1 MIHLKIITNFK
12 APNVKLKIYITRTLY
27 SSLFFFFLFK
37 LNASKIESGF
47 KALSIYDYFK
57 AKKLFSSNFNSKH
70 DPYSSYGLAL
80 IYSRNDNPFFNLDSA
95 SKYAALS
102 YNFFF
107 VKREKKEFFQFK
119 IDSASILNL
128 VDSVA
133 AKDFLKLKKEVSKEK
148 CDSFLKQNY
157 LANQNLLS
165 EVIYLRDEQDY
176 NEILGYND
184 SRQTKEFVIT
194 HPQSSFVQEALLLID
209 RQIFDESTKD
219 NSDASYISFIKV
231 NPKNIL
237 LNSAY
242 EKLFTIYKERSDVNG
257 LKTFVTNY
265 PKAPQNLEAWKLL
278 FALTVKSFS
287 NSELE
292 KFLAENPNFPLKNSI
307 LKELELNN
315 LVLYPYEKDDLFG
328 FIDTSAKMIIAPV
341 FDAVSGFSEGLSVV
355 NRNDTVYYINKEN
368 TDAFGQIFTEG
379 YTFNNGIAP
388 VKFGKQWSFIN
399 RQGQIISQVYDEINE
414 ISDNFYTV
422 KINGKFG
429 ALNNFGQVI
438 LEPKFEELGDFK
450 NGFAYYRLENK
461 SGFVSKDGYVHKP
474 EFEWLSDFDAD
485 KIAIV
490 KKGNSFGLINSSGKI
505 ILETKYDQVI
515 KASKGIFIVVLNNLY
530 GFYNSNG
537 CFISAVAYDFA
548 KEKPAD
554 FYTNGLVFK
563 LIKKNQQAL
572 MDANGRNSIDFGVY
586 DEINFA
592 SNGLIRVKNKNKYG
606 YVDRKLNLVIPYKYS
621 KAGDFKDSCA
631 LAQVKDKFVLIN
643 LQGKEVFSS
652 IAEIQ
657 KISPHYYLVH
667 SESEQ
672 LINHKG
678 ELVFSDISNIQPVKG
693 GILIITL
700 NNGTIKLLHD

>member
-1 MIHLKIITNFK
+1 MKFK
-12 APNVKLKIYITRTLY
+12 FNIQG
-27 SSLFFFFLFK
+27 SLFIFLFIFCLSK
-37 LNASKIESGF
+37 LSASKLENGF

-57 AKKLFSSNFNSKH
+57 AKKLFAANFKSKN
-70 DPYSSYGLAL
+70 DPYSSYGMAV

-95 SKYAALS
+95 SKYISLS
-102 YNFFF
+102 YNLFFIKNQSK
-107 VKREKKEFFQFK
+107 VFFQFK
-119 IDSASILNL
+119 IDGVHILQL

-133 AKDFLKLKKEVSKEK
+133 AKGFEKLKKEISINK
-148 CDSFLKQNY
+148 CNSFLKQNY
-157 LANQNLLS
+157 LANKNLLN
-165 EVIYLRDEQDY
+165 EVVYLRDELEY
-176 NEILGYND
+176 NETVNYND

-194 HPQSSFVQEALLLID
+194 HPQSAFVQEALLLID

-219 NSDASYISFIKV
+219 NTDRAYISFIKI

-242 EKLFTIYKERSDVNG
+242 EKLFSIYKQNSDVAG
-257 LKTFVTNY
+257 LKTFVSNY

-292 KFLAENPNFPLKNSI
+292 KFLEENPNFPLKNSI

-315 LVLYPYEKDDLFG
+315 LVLYPYQKEDLFG
-328 FIDTSAKMIIAPV
+328 FVDASAKIIIQPV

-355 NRNDTVYYINKEN
+355 SRNDSVFFINKEDTN
-368 TDAFGQIFTEG
+368 PFDQYFVDA
-379 YTFNNGIAP
+379 YSFNNGIAP
-388 VKFGKQWSFIN
+388 VKYGKQWSFIN

-422 KINGKFG
+422 KLNGKFG

-450 NGFAYYRLENK
+450 NGFAYYRSENK
-461 SGFVSKDGYVHKP
+461 SGFVSKEGYVHKP
-474 EFEWLSDFDAD
+474 EFDWLSDFSTD

-490 KKGNSFGLINSSGKI
+490 KIGNSYGLINAGGKI
-505 ILETKYDQVI
+505 ILDTKYDQVI
-515 KASKGIFIVVLNNLY
+515 KANNGIYIVVLNNLY
-530 GFYNSNG
+530 GFYNSYG
-537 CFISAVAYDFA
+537 CFLSAVAYDFA

-554 FYTNGLVFK
+554 FYTNGQVFK
-563 LIKKNQQAL
+563 LVKKNQQAL
-572 MDANGRNSIDFGVY
+572 MDVNGRTSIDFGVY

-606 YVDRKLNLVIPYKYS
+606 FVDRKLNLVIPYKYS
-621 KAGDFKDSCA
+621 KASDFKDSCA
-631 LAQVKDKFVLIN
+631 LVQLKDKFFLIN
-643 LQGKEVFSS
+643 LKGKEIYSS

-667 SESEQ
+667 NESE
-672 LINHKG
+672 LLVNFKG
-678 ELVFSDISNIQPVKG
+678 ELVFSDISNIQPINSK
-693 GILIITL
+693 ILLITL
-700 NNGTIKLLHD
+700 NNGSIKLLHD